1 MRRTLATTALV
12 LLLAGAGTAA
22 AQEPQGQTWD
32 PLRAEKSVEVG
43 EYYMK
48 KGNYDAAIDRFQ
60 DAVRYKPGFARPY
73 RLMGEAYEKKG
84 EKAEAVKSYQ
94 TYLKLLPSAMDAAKV
109 RKRIEKL
116 RRELERAAARRPR

>member
-12 LLLAGAGTAA
+12 LLLAGAGMMAP
-22 AQEPQGQTWD
+22 QEPQAQAWD
-32 PLRAEKSVEVG
+32 PLRAEKGVEVG

-94 TYLKLLPSAMDAAKV
+94 TYLKLLPSAEDAAKV

-116 RRELERAAARRPR
+116 ARELERAAARRPR